1 MGDFYES
8 ENESSL
14 SELPPSGFTFTNSEL
29 HKAAKVIIGK
39 AREFF
44 GSTPV
49 SAHLWAYRRSEDEYL
64 SCDFFVPD
72 NLKLTMPITISIA
85 DEADFEVWDEPIVV
99 DMTEAIHLSGLLISA
114 LNAHVFVGR
123 HDNEINE
130 SLLAAPLKEG
140 ETNGSIDLA

>member
-1 MGDFYES
+1 MGDFYEKS
-8 ENESSL
+8 D
-14 SELPPSGFTFTNSEL
+14 LPPSGSTFTNSAL
-29 HKAAKVIIGK
+29 HKTAKAIIGK
-39 AREFF
+39 ARELF

-49 SAHLWAYRRSEDEYL
+49 SVHLWAYRRSEDEYL
-64 SCDFFVPD
+64 SCDFFVTD

-130 SLLAAPLKEG
+130 SLLAVPLNEG